1 MSAESI
7 VREATRVL
15 GSRGPEGFALV
26 RLFEEVAR
34 ELDRLQKEIDELK
47 RIHSDDEGKKTP

>member
-7 VREATRVL
+7 VREASRVL
-15 GSRGPEGFALV
+15 GSRGPEGFALI

-34 ELDRLQKEIDELK
+34 ELDRLQQEIDELK
-47 RIHSDDEGKKTP
+47 SERDR